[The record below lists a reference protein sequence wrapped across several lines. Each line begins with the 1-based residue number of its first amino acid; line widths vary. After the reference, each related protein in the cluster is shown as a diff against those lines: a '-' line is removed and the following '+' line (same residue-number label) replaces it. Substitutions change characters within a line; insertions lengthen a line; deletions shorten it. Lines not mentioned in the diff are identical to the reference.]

1 MINCFF
7 LFACISAHSPPPP
20 FGKGSDQLMEM
31 TRLAI
36 WKMCNQ
42 HNSSSS
48 NSSSNGPAKPSA
60 APTITDLH
68 RSVGLGSLKRLFPP
82 IN

>member
-1 MINCFF
+1 MSCASTFNCPS
-7 LFACISAHSPPPP
+7 LVSSIAHSPPPP

-42 HNSSSS
+42 HNS
-48 NSSSNGPAKPSA
+48 NSNGPAKPPA
-60 APTITDLH
+60 VPGITDLH
-68 RSVGLGSLKRLFPP
+68 R
-82 IN
+82 